1 MARKSGITKY
11 LVWGVLI
18 ASFVGFGA
26 FGTVNFS
33 GTSDRIGMAGNTP
46 ISGSDYARAL
56 DTELRQLSQQSGQ
69 QVTIEQARQMG
80 LTDQVLARVVTNAA
94 LDDEAARIG
103 LSAGDAQVARSL
115 REIEAFNGPD
125 GKFNRDAYAYALQN
139 AGLKESAFE
148 DSLRSDA
155 ARSILQGAILSG
167 ATLPDT
173 YLDTLLGYAG
183 ETRSLTYAVIGRDA
197 LTTGIPAPAE
207 ADLKAWYQDNIDRFT
222 LPETHVITYAWLT
235 PEMIVDSVEVTDA
248 VLRAAYDERSAE
260 FNMPERRLV
269 ERLVF
274 GNEAEAQAALD
285 RITAGET
292 DFETVVQERGLD
304 IEDTDLGDQDRTE
317 MGEAA
322 DAVFSAEV
330 GDVVGP
336 APSSFGPALYRVNG
350 VLPAQETSF
359 ADARDQLRDSVVMNE
374 ARKAI
379 ANQTQSLDDELAGG
393 ATLEDIAAD
402 TDMQLG
408 QIDWT
413 QTSKSGIAQYANF
426 NDAAARAVPGDYP
439 AIERLGDG
447 GLFALRV
454 EDIRAPAPAPFDDVR
469 DEVEQLWE
477 SDRATEALVA
487 QAQEKASSIASG
499 TSFEDVGLTAQTDSG
514 LRRDSQIDGLP
525 ATIVAALFDMQ
536 PGDTRVLP
544 GSNEAVV
551 IRLDGI
557 TPVDMQDPQ
566 VQMLQGLLR
575 QRAANGVAQDLFTAF
590 NADIQRRAGI
600 TVDQAAVNAV
610 LTNIR

>member
-499 TSFEDVGLTAQTDSG
+499 TSFEEVGLTAQTDSG

>member
-413 QTSKSGIAQYANF
+413 QTSKSGIAQYASF

-499 TSFEDVGLTAQTDSG
+499 TSFEEVGLTAQTDSG